1 MAEFSQKTGAPAHR
15 TELQATNR
23 IYYTLAAII
32 GTAVTVYFAVVPW
45 VGLNLAFHFY
55 LMLWITMA
63 SAFNVAAGFSGYM
76 PFGFVA
82 FYGIGAFT
90 TAILVK
96 SLGFPVLLALPFSGL
111 AGVALG
117 LLFAPTLR
125 LSGIYFA
132 IVSLALASICRLILT
147 NMPE

>member
-1 MAEFSQKTGAPAHR
+1 MPAAEVGAVPRASER
-15 TELQATNR
+15 DAANR
-23 IYYTLAAII
+23 IYFSVAAVI
-32 GTAVTVYFAVVPW
+32 GSLVVLYFVLVPV

-76 PFGFVA
+76 PFGYVA

-96 SLGFPVLLALPFSGL
+96 KAAFPLFLALPLS
-111 AGVALG
+111 GVAGIVLA

-125 LSGIYFA
+125 LSGIYFG
-132 IVSLALASICRLILT
+132 IVSLALAGICRLVIT
-147 NMPE
+147 NMP